1 MSKADEVARD
11 TLDLSHQRPTHL
23 SSGEAQVTP
32 ALLLMLIGNGNV
44 SFVDTVFLFGSDQ

>member
-11 TLDLSHQRPTHL
+11 TLDLSHQYPIHL

-32 ALLLMLIGNGNV
+32 ALLLMSVGNGNV
-44 SFVDTVFLFGSDQ
+44 SIVDIAFPLWV